1 MTERWLNDVDRPFDG
16 VAMAS
21 NHVRLAQ
28 SSALQ
33 ESAENLLVKAL
44 SALDT
49 GDHARAEAMVRRAL
63 SLPFDDYEE
72 STPAWWRAYML
83 LFSSIADELEDAA
96 GEDAAWLDAAL
107 AADEQV
113 DGFGRR
119 ALWSALSVI
128 DHDYELDR
136 SASRR
141 IRARLG
147 GVQPLH
153 DWQDLLPEGDEAIVP
168 AILQV
173 LAAFNAYDDALDAV
187 SDS

>member
-1 MTERWLNDVDRPFDG
+1 MTERWLDDVDRPLDG
-16 VAMAS
+16 VALAS
-21 NHVRLAQ
+21 NHTRLAQ

-33 ESAENLLVKAL
+33 EGAENLLVKAL
-44 SALDT
+44 SALDA
-49 GDHARAEAMVRRAL
+49 GDRSKAEAMVRRAL

-83 LFSSIADELEDAA
+83 LFTSVADEVEDAA
-96 GEDAAWLDAAL
+96 GDDEVWLDAAL
-107 AADEQV
+107 AAEGQV
-113 DGFGRR
+113 DGFGRQ
-119 ALWSALSVI
+119 ALRSALSVI

-147 GVQPLH
+147 GVQPLR
-153 DWQDLLPEGDEAIVP
+153 DWQEFLPEGDDAAVT

-173 LAAFNAYDDALDAV
+173 LAAFRAYDDALDAV
-187 SDS
+187 VDS